1 MTEAAEE
8 ELIPLDVA
16 GGIRTTV
23 VPAITAIRGT
33 NNTQVEMTD
42 VEEIIIVLDRR
53 PVAIEVPTRKKRKES
68 ECRKAIN
75 SPILCIY

>member
-8 ELIPLDVA
+8 ELIPMDVA

-33 NNTQVEMTD
+33 NNTQVEMTG
-42 VEEIIIVLDRR
+42 VEEIIIVLDRH
-53 PVAIEVPTRKKRKES
+53 PLAIEVLMRKKRKES
-68 ECRKAIN
+68 ECRKAI
-75 SPILCIY
+75 SSLILCIH